1 MNAPPVFAPGG
12 NSPVVMYLRHS
23 MIVWISVSCGER
35 VGTVLPEPL
44 WPTIRVSGGRNLCK
58 KWCWRRD
65 TLWFLAGL
73 GQMSVFR
80 ESQVCWWS
88 PWLWQCTS
96 RVVDSFVGRDA
107 DRRSRILFTQNM
119 RASLSAGERLC
130 YQMAT
135 ENAKLSYKGDFTLQS
150 QTQNWPKIA
159 TSIFYLKFYCHLNS
173 LLWVVKQCSEFYL
186 CPISHSFCR
195 RWRISVD

>member
-80 ESQVCWWS
+80 EWRACWWL
-88 PWLWQCTS
+88 PWVWQCTS
-96 RVVDSFVGRDA
+96 RVVDSLAATPIG
-107 DRRSRILFTQNM
+107 SRVFCRTVRQQ
-119 RASLSAGERLC
+119 ALSDGNRERKTFMQVTSC
-130 YQMAT
+130 GKVT
-135 ENAKLSYKGDFTLQS
+135 R
-150 QTQNWPKIA
+150 NWRQIA
-159 TSIFYLKFYCHLNS
+159 TSIVFYLTF
-173 LLWVVKQCSEFYL
+173 
-186 CPISHSFCR
+186 
-195 RWRISVD
+195 